1 MGALKGSISFT
12 KFKARG
18 ELPEG
23 FRDTF
28 IERLRLRAFRPLS
41 PLEDAPQSV
50 GWCSIENLLDLE
62 IDHGKV
68 YFETY
73 LNIGLRIDT
82 WVIPGSLFK
91 AHFAEAEREHLAKK
105 GREKLGRQEKEEL
118 KAVVTKRLRAQLM
131 PVSKLI
137 DLSWN
142 LDTGAVRFWSQS
154 ARLHELLD
162 EIFEDTFKLTL
173 LPESPYTTAARLGL
187 SELESNVFAE
197 LKPTAFH
204 VAVF

>member
-1 MGALKGSISFT
+1 LGALKGSISFT
-12 KFKARG
+12 KFHVRG

-28 IERLRLRAFRPLS
+28 VERMRVRAFRPLS
-41 PLEDAPQSV
+41 PLEDAPQGI

-62 IDHGKV
+62 IEHGKV

-73 LNIGLRIDT
+73 LNVGLRIDT
-82 WVIPGSLFK
+82 WQIPGSLFK

-118 KAVVTKRLRAQLM
+118 KVIVTRKLRQQLM

>member
-1 MGALKGSISFT
+1 LGALKGSISFT
-12 KFKARG
+12 KFKVRG

-28 IERLRLRAFRPLS
+28 VERLRLRAFRPLS
-41 PLEDAPQSV
+41 PLDDADRGV
-50 GWCSIENLLDLE
+50 GWCSIENMLDLE
-62 IDHGKV
+62 IEHGKV
-68 YFETY
+68 FFETH
-73 LNIGLRIDT
+73 LNVGLRIDT
-82 WVIPGSLFK
+82 WQIPSSLFK

-118 KAVVTKRLRAQLM
+118 KAVVTTRLRKQLM
-131 PVSKLI
+131 PVTKVI

-154 ARLHELLD
+154 ARVHELLD

-173 LPESPYTTAARLGL
+173 LPEGPYTTAARLGL
-187 SELESNVFAE
+187 SELETQVFAE

-204 VAVF
+204 AAI